1 MICRF
6 AVVVAALVAA
16 VPTAVTPLAAQAVIF
31 GEEPKLDPMRATLKA
46 DVLVLRDSLYAVD
59 ATSARLVRAKVG
71 NSPSVVV
78 SSARTLQS
86 DCVRAARSALAM
98 RKQMGTV
105 GTNDPRGKAV
115 IADYN
120 KGLDE
125 LHRAMLACDKSLQ
138 TALVAS
144 TAKVHDTEP
153 YFRTALAS
161 SEAIKKYDW
170 RLHVL
175 LKTLQIPVDPKGFR
189 SAINM

>member
-1 MICRF
+1 MIRRF
-6 AVVVAALVAA
+6 ALTVAVLVAA

-31 GEEPKLDPMRATLKA
+31 GEEPKLDPMRIALKA
-46 DVLVLRDSLYAVD
+46 DVLVLRDTLYAVD

-71 NSPSVVV
+71 NSPSVVL

-115 IADYN
+115 IDDYN

-125 LHRAMLACDKSLQ
+125 LHVAMTACDKSLQ
-138 TALVAS
+138 TALVAN
-144 TAKVHDTEP
+144 AGKVKDPEP
-153 YFRTALAS
+153 FFRSALAS
-161 SEAIKKYDW
+161 KDAVKKYEW
-170 RLHVL
+170 KLHVL

>member
-1 MICRF
+1 MIRRF
-6 AVVVAALVAA
+6 AVVAALVAA
-16 VPTAVTPLAAQAVIF
+16 VPTAVAPLTAQAVIF
-31 GEEPKLDPMRATLKA
+31 GDEPKLDPMRIALKA
-46 DVLVLRDSLYAVD
+46 DVLVLRDTLYAVD

-78 SSARTLQS
+78 ASARTLQS

-120 KGLDE
+120 KGLED

-138 TALVAS
+138 SALVAN
-144 TAKVHDTEP
+144 TGTVKDPEP
-153 YFRTALAS
+153 FFRTALAS

-170 RLHVL
+170 QLQVL

-189 SAINM
+189 SAINL